1 MKKTIIIYTSYHH
14 NNTKKLLDEI
24 SKKKNIKLIKAENV
38 NSINLDDYDYIGFA
52 SGIYTFDFSK
62 QIINLVKN
70 IELKEKQ
77 KVFLIYT
84 YGFKLKQ
91 YDKNIISIL
100 KDKRIE
106 VIGSFGCKGYDTFGI
121 LKYIGGISRN
131 HPNNKDFTN
140 AKNFINNIIK

>member
-38 NSINLDDYDYIGFA
+38 KSINLDDYDYIGFA
-52 SGIYTFDFSK
+52 SGIYAFDFSK
-62 QIINLVKN
+62 RLINLAKN
-70 IELKEKQ
+70 IKLKDNQ
-77 KVFLIYT
+77 KAFLIYT
-84 YGFKLKQ
+84 YGCKLKQ
-91 YDKNIISIL
+91 YDKNITDIL
-100 KDKRIE
+100 KEKGIE

-121 LKYIGGISRN
+121 LKYIGGISRK
-131 HPNNKDFTN
+131 HPNNKDITN